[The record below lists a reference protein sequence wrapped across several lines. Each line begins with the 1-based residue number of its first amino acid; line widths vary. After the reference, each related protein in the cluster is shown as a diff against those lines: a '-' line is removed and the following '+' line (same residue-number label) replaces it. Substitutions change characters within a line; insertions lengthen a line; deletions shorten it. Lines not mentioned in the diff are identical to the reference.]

1 MKLKSILFS
10 FLVIVVCSCNTY
22 KSANSALVSGDFDQA
37 FEQSLEAYAKN
48 PSEKN
53 ALKYLPLIHEAY
65 TKAQDRDEQRVKELQ
80 NSVEKHK
87 YAELYA
93 LLVKLQNRQNNVK
106 GVDNRV
112 AGNKTYSFKTKDYSK
127 AFTTIKGKYA
137 DYLYDE
143 AKSWLAQPTKPNAKV
158 AYQRLQ
164 LLESIMPNHLDARAL
179 MTKAKQL
186 GTYKVLV
193 QLSNDTN
200 AIIPK
205 LLEQELLDFNSY
217 GLDSN
222 WTEFYTGKLNSSYD
236 YVVQLS
242 FEAIQISPER
252 EKMIVHN
259 FEKNIEDGKEKLVQ
273 NGEVVLDKEG
283 KPVMVDRYITVKSK
297 FEEYNQIK
305 ETGIVARYFLIDNKK
320 EQIIE
325 SQSLSSSFIFSNSFG
340 KFSGDKRALD
350 DKYIKISGSRP
361 VPFPSNEQMIYDCG
375 QDLKAKFKYQIKRMK
390 L

>member
-1 MKLKSILFS
+1 MKLKSILFC
-10 FLVIVVCSCNTY
+10 FLMIVVSSCNTY
-22 KSANSALVSGDFDQA
+22 KNANSALVSGNFDQA

-48 PSEKN
+48 PTDKN

-65 TKAQDRDEQRVKELQ
+65 TKAQDRDEQRIKELQ
-80 NSVEKHK
+80 NSVEPHK
-87 YAELYA
+87 YAELYT
-93 LLVKLQNRQNNVK
+93 LLVNLQNRQSNVK

-112 AGNKTYSFKTKDYSK
+112 AGNKTYNFKTKDYSK
-127 AFTTIKGKYA
+127 AFTTVKGKYA

-164 LLESIMPNHLDARAL
+164 LLESIMPNYSDARAL

-193 QLSNDTN
+193 QLSNDTQV
-200 AIIPK
+200 IIPQR
-205 LLEQELLDFNSY
+205 LEQELLDFNSY

-222 WTEFYTGKLNSSYD
+222 WTEFYTGKLTPSYD
-236 YVVQLS
+236 YVIQLS
-242 FEAIQISPER
+242 FETIQISPEK
-252 EKMIVHN
+252 EKLVVHN
-259 FEKNIEDGKEKLVQ
+259 FEKKIQDGKEKLIQ
-273 NGEVVLDKEG
+273 NGEVVVDKDG
-283 KPVMVDRYITVKSK
+283 KPVMVDRFITVKSK

-305 ETGIVARYFLIDNKK
+305 EAGIVARYFLIDNQK
-320 EQIIE
+320 EQTIE
-325 SQSLSSSFIFSNSFG
+325 SKPLSSSYVFANSFG
-340 KFSGDKRALD
+340 KFTGDKRALD

-361 VPFPSNEQMIYDCG
+361 LPFPSNEQMIYDCG
-375 QDLKAKFKYQIKRMK
+375 QDLKAKFKSQIKRMK

>member
-1 MKLKSILFS
+1 MKLKSIFFS
-10 FLVIVVCSCNTY
+10 FLIIAIYSCNTY
-22 KSANSALVSGDFDQA
+22 KNVNSALVSGNFDQA
-37 FEQSLEAYAKN
+37 FQQSLEVYTKN

-65 TKAQDRDEQRVKELQ
+65 SKAQERDEQRIKELR
-80 NSVEKHK
+80 NSNDPHK

-93 LLVKLQNRQNNVK
+93 LFINLQNRQSNIK
-106 GVDNRV
+106 GVDNRI

-127 AFTTIKGKYA
+127 AFATVKGKYA
-137 DYLYDE
+137 DYLYNE
-143 AKSWLAQPTKPNAKV
+143 AQSWLAQPTKPNAKV

-164 LLESIMPNHLDARAL
+164 LLESIMPNYLDARTL

-200 AIIPK
+200 VIIPK
-205 LLEQELLDFNSY
+205 RLEQELLDFNSY
-217 GLDSN
+217 GLDTN
-222 WTEFYTGKLNSSYD
+222 WTEFYTGKLNSSFD
-236 YVVQLS
+236 YVIQLS
-242 FEAIQISPER
+242 FETIQISPER
-252 EKMIVHN
+252 EKMVVHN
-259 FEKNIEDGKEKLVQ
+259 FEKKIVDGKEKLIQ
-273 NGEVVLDKEG
+273 NGEVVVDKEG

-305 ETGIVARYFLIDNKK
+305 EAGIVARYFLIDNQK
-320 EQIIE
+320 EQTIE
-325 SQSLSSSFIFSNSFG
+325 SQSLSSAFVFSNSFG
-340 KFSGDKRALD
+340 KFYGDKRALD

-375 QDLKAKFKYQIKRMK
+375 QDLKAKFKSQIKRMK